1 MLTSKLFNI
10 FSQFNAGISLD
21 ILISSSSNILDCV
34 TATDKVKIIK
44 LLHFILIFYVS
55 VHKTIAEVYIRLYC
69 STFQDELTELGLD
82 FGGFIGPENW

>member
-1 MLTSKLFNI
+1 MLYMLTSKLFNI

-55 VHKTIAEVYIRLYC
+55 VHKTIAEVYTSL
-69 STFQDELTELGLD
+69 LLD
-82 FGGFIGPENW
+82 VSR

>member
-21 ILISSSSNILDCV
+21 ILISSSCNILDCV

-44 LLHFILIFYVS
+44 LIHFILIFNVS
-55 VHKTIAEVYIRLYC
+55 VHKIIA
-69 STFQDELTELGLD
+69 
-82 FGGFIGPENW
+82 

>member
-1 MLTSKLFNI
+1 MLNMLTSKLFNI

-55 VHKTIAEVYIRLYC
+55 VHKTIAEVYIRLY
-69 STFQDELTELGLD
+69 
-82 FGGFIGPENW
+82 